1 MIKQE
6 IKNRLRRL
14 VDEARKNL
22 NTSIAQLL
30 KTFIIEFNSILMEL
44 KMNGTMG
51 DKKGFSYNP
60 NEDEAFDGSISSYGQ
75 AKIQAIILASENIL
89 MEKVSGNKGLSS
101 VNKWLI
107 GLSIPIF
114 IFLFNFAYNLGIK
127 HTEKEYD
134 KEKINLQKQIDIL
147 EKKYDSCVNFK
158 KNDSI
163 VKDKALKK

>member
-6 IKNRLRRL
+6 LKNRLRRL

-22 NTSIAQLL
+22 NTSNAQLL
-30 KTFIIEFNSILMEL
+30 KTFIDEFNSILMEL

-51 DKKGFSYNP
+51 DKKGFTYHP
-60 NEDEAFDGSISSYGQ
+60 NEDEAFDGSISGYGQ

-147 EKKYDSCVNFK
+147 VKKYDSCVNFK

-163 VKDKALKK
+163 VKEKALKK